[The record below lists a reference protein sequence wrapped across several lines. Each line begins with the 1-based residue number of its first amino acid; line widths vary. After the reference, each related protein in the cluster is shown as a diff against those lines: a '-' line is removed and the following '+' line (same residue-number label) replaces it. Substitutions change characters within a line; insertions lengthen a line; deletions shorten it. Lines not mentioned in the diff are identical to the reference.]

1 MSKSFNKIGEAL
13 NVETS
18 IMKKEDKINI
28 AKKPSNQQQD
38 DYEYTRGQLY
48 NLIEKGQMAVDGIL
62 DVAENSQ
69 HPRAYEVA
77 GQLIKNLG
85 DVTDKLMNLHKNMK
99 DLDNKYQG
107 PNNITNNALYVGS
120 TADLM
125 KMIKQS
131 NTEDNLKK

>member
-1 MSKSFNKIGEAL
+1 MSKSFDKIGEAL

-18 IMKKEDKINI
+18 IVETKVDK
-28 AKKPSNQQQD
+28 AELTKPTNQQQS

-48 NLIEKGQMAVDGIL
+48 SLIEKGQMAVDGIL
-62 DVAENSQ
+62 EVADSSQ

-107 PNNITNNALYVGS
+107 PNNVTNALYVGS
-120 TADLM
+120 TADLL

-131 NTEDNLKK
+131 NTTDKKS

>member
-107 PNNITNNALYVGS
+107 PNNVTNALYVGS
-120 TADLM
+120 TADLL
-125 KMIKQS
+125 KTIKQQS
-131 NTEDNLKK
+131 NTTDKKS